1 MRGWHYYDRLLA
13 FEQEGIVSLDKAVR
27 PAAGGILSPGPDS
40 SAVRSRA
47 PDAAP
52 FPRCPIVAFELPQY
66 VRPST
71 GCRNDREAGV
81 RLGGFGSSRGSL
93 ASLPLVAR
101 RRRLPRAG
109 RQWCCLRTRSPCCGA
124 RPSSGGGVPR
134 SGGEDAAVEFPAVA
148 FEPRDQAVGGKPAER
163 EGYGGATAGD
173 QAADD
178 LVGQR

>member
-1 MRGWHYYDRLLA
+1 MPYVILQEVRDGKVMRGWHYYDRLLA

-71 GCRNDREAGV
+71 GCHDDRPAARTPDCCQSAEPRSRLTSREVCGRTLAVFCIAGQTQQ
-81 RLGGFGSSRGSL
+81 
-93 ASLPLVAR
+93 PD
-101 RRRLPRAG
+101 G
-109 RQWCCLRTRSPCCGA
+109 RDESAGA
-124 RPSSGGGVPR
+124 RPGRKPGLASSALPLCDLNPEAR
-134 SGGEDAAVEFPAVA
+134 SPASTAVA
-148 FEPRDQAVGGKPAER
+148 GASGIPR
-163 EGYGGATAGD
+163 
-173 QAADD
+173 
-178 LVGQR
+178 